1 MHVTTKQLDEALTQ
15 VNNLL
20 KELYQRVDAL
30 ESKNNGRTEP
40 KRKVANKPVEPTSR
54 GTLQPADSRPPVT

>member
-1 MHVTTKQLDEALTQ
+1 MNVTTRQLDEALTQ

-30 ESKNNGRTEP
+30 EAKNNGRTEP
-40 KRKVANKPVEPTSR
+40 KRKVANKSVEPT
-54 GTLQPADSRPPVT
+54 A

>member
-1 MHVTTKQLDEALTQ
+1 MHVTTRQLDEALTQ

-30 ESKNNGRTEP
+30 EAKNNGRTEP
-40 KRKVANKPVEPTSR
+40 KRKVANKSVEP
-54 GTLQPADSRPPVT
+54 AA

>member
-1 MHVTTKQLDEALTQ
+1 MNVTTRQLDEALTQ

-30 ESKNNGRTEP
+30 EVKNNGRTEP
-40 KRKVANKPVEPTSR
+40 KRKVANKSVEPTS
-54 GTLQPADSRPPVT
+54 

>member
-1 MHVTTKQLDEALTQ
+1 MHVTTRQLDEALTQ

-30 ESKNNGRTEP
+30 EARNNGRTEP
-40 KRKVANKPVEPTSR
+40 KRKVASKSVEPTS
-54 GTLQPADSRPPVT
+54 

>member
-1 MHVTTKQLDEALTQ
+1 MHVTTRQLDEALTQ

-30 ESKNNGRTEP
+30 EVKNNGRTEP
-40 KRKVANKPVEPTSR
+40 KRKVANKSVEPT
-54 GTLQPADSRPPVT
+54 A

>member
-1 MHVTTKQLDEALTQ
+1 MHVTTRQLDEALTQ

-30 ESKNNGRTEP
+30 EAKNNGRTEP
-40 KRKVANKPVEPTSR
+40 KRKVANKSVEPTS
-54 GTLQPADSRPPVT
+54 

>member
-1 MHVTTKQLDEALTQ
+1 MHVTTRQLDEALTQ

-40 KRKVANKPVEPTSR
+40 KRKVANKSVEPT
-54 GTLQPADSRPPVT
+54 A

>member
-1 MHVTTKQLDEALTQ
+1 MHVTTRQLDEALTQ

-30 ESKNNGRTEP
+30 EVKNNGRTEP
-40 KRKVANKPVEPTSR
+40 KRKAANKSVEPT
-54 GTLQPADSRPPVT
+54 A

>member
-1 MHVTTKQLDEALTQ
+1 MHVTTRQLDEALTQ

-30 ESKNNGRTEP
+30 EAKDNGRTEP
-40 KRKVANKPVEPTSR
+40 KRKVANKSVEPT
-54 GTLQPADSRPPVT
+54 A

>member
-30 ESKNNGRTEP
+30 EVKNNGRTEP
-40 KRKVANKPVEPTSR
+40 KRKVSNKSVEPT
-54 GTLQPADSRPPVT
+54 A

>member
-1 MHVTTKQLDEALTQ
+1 MHVTTRQLDEALTQ

-30 ESKNNGRTEP
+30 EAKGNGRTEP
-40 KRKVANKPVEPTSR
+40 KRKVANKSVEPT
-54 GTLQPADSRPPVT
+54 A